1 MRIRAA
7 VSAGLLVIL
16 GGPSSA
22 QTAPEKA
29 PPPPPVAAP
38 PDAALYII
46 APKPGARVT
55 SPVTVQFGLRNMG
68 VTQAGSSAKN
78 AGHHHLL
85 VDVKEP
91 VAGGEP
97 LPADKNH
104 LHFGG
109 GQTETRLD
117 LPNGPHTL
125 QLVLG
130 DALHRPFVPSVQSQK
145 IQITVVSA
153 QALRKKRR
161 PLRHRRA

>member
-1 MRIRAA
+1 MRNRSLIP
-7 VSAGLLVIL
+7 AGLLVGL
-16 GGPSSA
+16 CGSALA

-29 PPPPPVAAP
+29 QTPPLAAAP

-46 APKPGARVT
+46 APRPGARLT
-55 SPVTVQFGLRNMG
+55 SPITVQFGLRNMG

-85 VDVKEP
+85 VDAKEQLVP
-91 VAGGEP
+91 GEAI
-97 LPADKNH
+97 PADKNH

-117 LPNGPHTL
+117 LSNGPHTL

-130 DALHRPFVPSVQSQK
+130 DAQHRPFSSSVQSQK
-145 IQITVVSA
+145 IQITIVSA
-153 QALRKKRR
+153 QAARRK
-161 PLRHRRA
+161 RHRLRRH

>member
-1 MRIRAA
+1 MRVGAA
-7 VSAGLLVIL
+7 GVIGLLAVV
-16 GGPSSA
+16 GGPALA
-22 QTAPEKA
+22 QTAPEK
-29 PPPPPVAAP
+29 PPAATAAAAP
-38 PDAALYII
+38 ADAAVYII
-46 APKPGARVT
+46 SPKPGARVT

-85 VDVKEP
+85 IDAKEA
-91 VAGGEP
+91 VAAGEP
-97 LPADKNH
+97 LPADKTH

-109 GQTETRLD
+109 GQTEARLD

-130 DALHRPFVPSVQSQK
+130 DALHRPFSPSVQSQVVR
-145 IQITVVSA
+145 ITVVSP

-161 PLRHRRA
+161 GHRRHRA

>member
-1 MRIRAA
+1 MTVRAA
-7 VSAGLLVIL
+7 LSIVALMGL
-16 GGPSSA
+16 GGPVTA
-22 QTAPEKA
+22 QTAAET
-29 PPPPPVAAP
+29 PPVSPPVAAP

-68 VTQAGSSAKN
+68 VTQAGSTAKN

-85 VDVKEP
+85 VDAKE
-91 VAGGEP
+91 AIAAGEP
-97 LPADKNH
+97 IPADKNH

-125 QLVLG
+125 QLVMG
-130 DALHRPFVPSVQSQK
+130 DAMHRPFSPSVQSRK
-145 IQITVVSA
+145 IEITVVSA
-153 QALRKKRR
+153 RAMRKKRHSH
-161 PLRHRRA
+161 RHR